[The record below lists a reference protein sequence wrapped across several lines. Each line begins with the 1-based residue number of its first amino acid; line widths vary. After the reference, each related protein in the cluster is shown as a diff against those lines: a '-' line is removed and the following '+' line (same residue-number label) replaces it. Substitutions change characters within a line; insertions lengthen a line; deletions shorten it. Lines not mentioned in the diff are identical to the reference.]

1 MKMKKY
7 KERLIPEDERPIEIV
22 MGENIERYFLKSDY
36 SSMTAFANDLGCDSA
51 RLKKVIE
58 GKAVFSVQILQ
69 RAAKLLNIKTIDLI
83 EDWSEQ

>member
-1 MKMKKY
+1 MKKD
-7 KERLIPEDERPIEIV
+7 KERLLPVGERRIEV
-22 MGENIERYFLKSDY
+22 VLGENIERYFLESDY